1 MTADEINQLNLR
13 STLISALRSNWY
25 NSYRDYN
32 DKSLFHYV
40 AFNDTLGDVQLTV
53 NGTDVE
59 RTAHCA
65 IIDVQIKY
73 IAVSETGHAKVPA
86 GITPYELGALDNQ
99 QKPYSLGV
107 RGNGSYYMLRDE
119 PVLCFNLGKVD
130 CVDVS
135 RLTLTSLT
143 LYGQTYGSSIVVRI
157 YHQQPRAA
165 HDAER
170 GKPVALYGRRGQR
183 VPARIAAGRPG
194 RRAGYARAGL

>member
-1 MTADEINQLNLR
+1 M
-13 STLISALRSNWY
+13 RSNWY

-40 AFNDTLGDVQLTV
+40 TFNDTLGDVQLTV

-107 RGNGSYYMLRDE
+107 RSNGSYYMLRDE

-143 LYGQTYGSSIVVRI
+143 LYGQTYGSSIVVLHLRSAGPNLG
-157 YHQQPRAA
+157 YHQQHRAA
-165 HDAER
+165 HDAE
-170 GKPVALYGRRGQR
+170 QR
-183 VPARIAAGRPG
+183 KTCRAIWTARATCSCAYRSRAAGTASWIRPRWPLRG
-194 RRAGYARAGL
+194 R